1 MIEVVVS
8 VIATVVLVV
17 IAVALEAA
25 GCSARWEDSGMESK
39 YLLTA
44 GCMVK
49 KDGRW
54 VPEGVL
60 RDVGL

>member
-1 MIEVVVS
+1 MTEVVVS
-8 VIATVVLVV
+8 VIAAAVMLV
-17 IAVALEAA
+17 IAVAVAAA

-54 VPEGVL
+54 MPEGVL